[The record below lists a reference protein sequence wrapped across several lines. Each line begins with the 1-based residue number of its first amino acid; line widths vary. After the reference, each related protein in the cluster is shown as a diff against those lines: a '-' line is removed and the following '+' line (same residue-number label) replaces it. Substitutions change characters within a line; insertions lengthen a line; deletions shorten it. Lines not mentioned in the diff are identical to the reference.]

1 MLLTQK
7 KEISDRAH
15 YLSTQAKND
24 FNFVHNEVGYNYR
37 MINIAAALGLSQF
50 GSLKYFKKKKIRQIY
65 LKKIA
70 RIKNFEL
77 NMISD
82 YAHNNCWMNLI
93 QISGDKIQKRILKRF
108 IKNKNSGQTSME
120 IKSYT
125 KSAFQK
131 FQSYNIKKAYEL
143 FENSIC
149 LPSSPFLTS
158 NELKRIVGCLNE

>member
-1 MLLTQK
+1 
-7 KEISDRAH
+7 
-15 YLSTQAKND
+15 
-24 FNFVHNEVGYNYR
+24 

-50 GSLKYFKKKKIRQIY
+50 GSLKYFLKRKKKIRQIY

-77 NMISD
+77 NMIPD

-108 IKNKNSGQTSME
+108 IKNKIQVRPVWKLNHTQ
-120 IKSYT
+120 K
-125 KSAFQK
+125 AFQK